1 MQTQIDTAYNM
12 NKINADIINT
22 NATENGFIWPL
33 TQSGRAKK
41 NG

>member
-12 NKINADIINT
+12 NKINADITNT

-33 TQSGRAKK
+33 TQSGRVKK

>member
-1 MQTQIDTAYNM
+1 MQTQINIAYNM

-22 NATENGFIWPL
+22 SATENGFIWPL